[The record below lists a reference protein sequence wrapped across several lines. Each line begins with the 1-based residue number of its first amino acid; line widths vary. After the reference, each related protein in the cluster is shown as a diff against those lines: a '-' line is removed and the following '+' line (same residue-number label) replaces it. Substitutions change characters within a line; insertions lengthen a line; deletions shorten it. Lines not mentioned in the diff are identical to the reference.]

1 MVNHQDIFS
10 RRFAYALEKR
20 GIDIAGLAQKTG
32 LARKTL
38 YAYRLGDRI
47 PTFDNLVLIGKTLH
61 VSLDWLCGMRVKE
74 DGNA

>member
-1 MVNHQDIFS
+1 MVNHQDIF
-10 RRFAYALEKR
+10 RKRFGYALEKR
-20 GIDIAGLAQKTG
+20 EVDIKELAEKTG

-47 PTFDNLVLIGKTLH
+47 PTFDNLITIGKALNI
-61 VSLDWLCGMRVKE
+61 SLDWLCGMRVKE